1 MNQLFNVA
9 CVQTTAGSD
18 IDTNIANACTLVYE
32 AHKSGASLIILPE
45 VTNIID
51 MDRGALSQKLTLEE
65 DDVALAIFCALAVEL
80 KIWLLIGSLGLMHE
94 TAINSEGKPKFANRS
109 FLISDD
115 GIVTSRYTK
124 IHLFDVNLGVGERYL
139 ESDAYEPGNEIVLAD
154 TPWGK
159 LGMTICYDVRFP
171 HLYRKL
177 SQAGAKFLS
186 IPAAF
191 SRISGKAHWHVLMR
205 ARAIENGCYVFAA
218 AQCGEH
224 SGGRKTYGHS
234 LIVDPWGKIL
244 ADGGT
249 ETGFIIA
256 EIDASFVDVI
266 RHKIPSLFHD
276 RDYSLPK

>member
-1 MNQLFNVA
+1 MNRTFSVA
-9 CVQTTAGSD
+9 CVQTTAGP
-18 IDTNIANACTLVYE
+18 NIAANIASASTLVRD
-32 AHKSGASLIILPE
+32 AHKSGASLIVLPE

-51 MDRGALSQKLTLEE
+51 MDR
-65 DDVALAIFCALAVEL
+65 VALAEKLALESDDIALAAFCALAAEL
-80 KIWLLIGSLGLMHE
+80 KIWMLVGSLALMHE
-94 TAINSEGKPKFANRS
+94 MAINSEGKPKFANRS
-109 FLISDD
+109 FLIGDD
-115 GIVTSRYTK
+115 GNVRNRYTK
-124 IHLFDVNLGVGERYL
+124 IHLFDVDFGIGERYQ
-139 ESDAYEPGNEIVLAD
+139 ESSAYEPGNETVLAD

-159 LGMTICYDVRFP
+159 LGMTVCYDIRFP

-224 SGGRKTYGHS
+224 GGGRMTYGHS

-249 ETGFIIA
+249 QTGFVIA
-256 EIDASFVDVI
+256 EIDVNFVDEV
-266 RHKIPSLFHD
+266 RQKIPSLFHD
-276 RDYSLPK
+276 RDYN